1 MDHGRDIAAV
11 QERLCD
17 GFRTY
22 ENRGHLKTRLD
33 LLESNIM
40 SLRGFER
47 VVTAGEKEKL
57 AECYERIAAH
67 GLKGAILLEQQQQKQ
82 EQSLAMTMA

>member
-1 MDHGRDIAAV
+1 MNISDVLTELHK
-11 QERLCD
+11 

-40 SLRGFER
+40 YLRNYER

-57 AECYERIAAH
+57 AEYYEQIAFH
-67 GLKGAILLEQQQQKQ
+67 CLKGAILTEINLQKIERKQ
-82 EQSLAMTMA
+82 SQSLKMA